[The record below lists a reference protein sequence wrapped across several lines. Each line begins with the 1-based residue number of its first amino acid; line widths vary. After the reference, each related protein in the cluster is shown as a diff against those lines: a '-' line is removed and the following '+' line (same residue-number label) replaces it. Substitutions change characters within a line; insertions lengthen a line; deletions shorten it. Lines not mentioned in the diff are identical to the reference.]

1 MASPIFNWIGVA
13 WVAHGKTLFTRGE
26 KDQDR
31 RKDEEKKKS
40 RRWAGG
46 KAGGWEGRKE
56 RKIPRI
62 KEESVK
68 PPKHTTKI
76 QAPNPNLILS
86 FSLAQQIA
94 NTLCDLGWGTGKAD
108 DKCTIANQSR
118 EHS

>member
-1 MASPIFNWIGVA
+1 MGCPWQNFIHKGRK
-13 WVAHGKTLFTRGE
+13 GPGQE
-26 KDQDR
+26 EGR
-31 RKDEEKKKS
+31 REKKS

-68 PPKHTTKI
+68 PQKHTTKI

-86 FSLAQQIA
+86 FSLVQQIA